1 MKKETFAS
9 LSQEKQLAILI
20 GSPVGVALGLDGKFA
35 AQAIAD
41 QGRAKAAFKA
51 SGMASWRKEA
61 IALKESKAFPFL
73 YRWVQLEKA
82 YFALAAA
89 QDAFNDG
96 R

>member
-41 QGRAKAAFKA
+41 QGRAKAAFRQ
-51 SGMASWRKEA
+51 SGMAAWRKEA
-61 IALKESKAFPFL
+61 IALKEAKSFPFL
-73 YRWVQLEKA
+73 HRWVQLERA
-82 YFALAAA
+82 YFAFVAA
-89 QDAFNDG
+89 QDSFNDG